1 MYETQKKTK
10 ENGEQLLMGRGFLW
24 GDDKNLL
31 NLDCDD
37 NSTTL

>member
-1 MYETQKKTK
+1 MWETWKKTK
-10 ENGEQLLMGRGFLW
+10 EDGKQLLTGRGFLW

-37 NSTTL
+37 NSTAL